1 MRRAAHKLLRHRR
14 YRAMP
19 WRNGG
24 GVTLEIAREP
34 AAGEEFAWRLSLA
47 QIEGSCDFS
56 PYPGYRRAIVL
67 VDGNALHLRFR
78 GHGGCS
84 LSPGKR
90 GTRFD
95 GDWKT
100 RCVLPQ
106 GRCTDL
112 SLIVRKG
119 WARPTSLVRAPTVLR
134 VRSTRRLVLPKDL
147 YAVLFVIDGSVAI
160 TWSVGARA
168 RTLKPQDAF
177 LLTPRGGRTL
187 TLRNPGEPPAQLAL
201 LLWRPGRERKR

>member
-1 MRRAAHKLLRHRR
+1 
-14 YRAMP
+14 MP

-47 QIEGSCDFS
+47 QIQGSCDFS

-67 VDGNALHLRFR
+67 IDGDALGLRFR

-84 LSPGKR
+84 LSSGKR
-90 GTRFD
+90 GTRFE

-106 GRCTDL
+106 GPCTDL
-112 SLIVRKG
+112 SLIVREG
-119 WARPTSLVRAPTVLR
+119 RARPRSLVRAPKVLR
-134 VRSTRRLVLPKDL
+134 VGSTRRLPLPKDL
-147 YAVLFVIDGSVAI
+147 YAALFVIDGSVAI
-160 TWSVGARA
+160 TGSAASRA
-168 RTLKPQDAF
+168 RTLMPRDAY
-177 LLTPRGGRTL
+177 LLTPGGARTL
-187 TLRNPGEPPAQLAL
+187 ALRNRGEEPAQLAL
-201 LLWRPGRERKR
+201 LLWRPGRDRER

>member
-1 MRRAAHKLLRHRR
+1 MRGSVHKLLRHRR

-67 VDGNALHLRFR
+67 IDGDALGLRFR

-84 LSPGKR
+84 LSAGKR

-106 GRCTDL
+106 GPCTDL
-112 SLIVRKG
+112 SLIVREG
-119 WARPTSLVRAPTVLR
+119 WAPPRSLVRAPKVLR
-134 VRSTRRLVLPKDL
+134 VGSTRRLPLPKDL

-160 TWSVGARA
+160 TGSAASRA
-168 RTLKPQDAF
+168 RTLMPRDAY
-177 LLTPRGGRTL
+177 LLTPGEARTL
-187 TLRNPGEPPAQLAL
+187 TLRNRGKPPAQLAL
-201 LLWRPGRERKR
+201 LLWRPGRDRER

>member
-1 MRRAAHKLLRHRR
+1 MRGSVHKLLRHRR

-47 QIEGSCDFS
+47 HIEGSCGFS

-67 VDGNALHLRFR
+67 IDGDALRLRFR
-78 GHGGCS
+78 GHGSCS
-84 LSPGKR
+84 LSPAKR

-95 GDWKT
+95 GDWNT

-106 GRCTDL
+106 GPCTDL

-119 WARPTSLVRAPTVLR
+119 RARPRSLVRAPTVLR
-134 VRSTRRLVLPKDL
+134 VRSTRRLVLPGDL
-147 YAVLFVIDGSVAI
+147 YAVLFLIDGSVAI
-160 TWSVGARA
+160 TWSAASRA
-168 RTLKPQDAF
+168 RTLMPRDAF
-177 LLTPRGGRTL
+177 LLTPRAARTL
-187 TLRNPGEPPAQLAL
+187 TVRNRGELPARLAW
-201 LLWRPGRERKR
+201 LLWRPGRDRER